1 MTSPD
6 PAAPTAAAVFGG
18 AAAAPAPLPDGAPL
32 DVRRE
37 VAQTPALVPVPPRR
51 PSRAGTIVAASI
63 GIAIGAAAL
72 LFVLLYMMLFL
83 GPGLLVVGGI
93 MAFIPLLIVLLGL
106 RWIDRWEPEP
116 RSALIFA
123 FLWGAGVSV
132 VLALF
137 VDAEIQS
144 MIAASGGDPAAFEFV
159 GAAVQA
165 PIVEEFGKGLGLL
178 LLFWFGRRHFD
189 GPVDGIVYAAAVAA
203 GFAFTENIQY
213 FGIALAESNGSI
225 AGVGEIFVIRGLM
238 SPFAH
243 VMFTAF
249 TGIALGIAARRTNGV
264 VGVFFFIL
272 GLIPAIL
279 LHAFWNGA
287 LFFVYDFY
295 GYYALVQVPI
305 FLSIVALVVVL
316 RRAEAALTR
325 QRLAEY
331 AAAGWFAPE
340 EVTALATP
348 AGRRTAMSWARP
360 RGLGRAMKRYIRD
373 ATRLAFARHRI
384 VTGRA
389 HIGAQADEAAL
400 LTSILESRR
409 ALRGPAAP
417 VH

>member
-1 MTSPD
+1 MTRPD
-6 PAAPTAAAVFGG
+6 PAPTAATVFGPV
-18 AAAAPAPLPDGAPL
+18 AAPAPLPAAAPTE
-32 DVRRE
+32 VRRE
-37 VAQTPALVPVPPRR
+37 AARPPAPVTAARRPPRQ
-51 PSRAGTIVAASI
+51 AGTIVAAVI

-72 LFVLLYMMLFL
+72 LFVLIYLMLFL
-83 GPGLLVVGGI
+83 GPQLVVVGGI
-93 MAFIPLLIVLLGL
+93 MAFIPLAIVLFGL

-116 RSALIFA
+116 RSALLFA

-132 VLALF
+132 VLALL

-144 MIAASGGDPAAFEFV
+144 MIASTGGDPAAFEFV

-165 PIVEEFGKGLGLL
+165 PIVEEFGKGLGVLL
-178 LLFWFGRRHFD
+178 IFWFGRRHFD

-213 FGIALAESNGSI
+213 FGIALAESGGSLS
-225 AGVGEIFVIRGLM
+225 GVGEIFVIRGLM

-249 TGIALGIAARRTNGV
+249 TGLALGIAARRTNGA
-264 VGVFFFIL
+264 VGIVFFLL
-272 GLIPAIL
+272 GLLPAIL
-279 LHAFWNGA
+279 LHAFWNGS

-295 GYYALVQVPI
+295 GYYALIQVPI
-305 FLSIVALVVVL
+305 FLMIVGLVVAL

-325 QRLAEY
+325 QRLSEY

-348 AGRRTAMSWARP
+348 AGRRTAMAWAGP
-360 RGLGRAMKRYIRD
+360 RGLGRVMKRYIRD

-389 HIGAQADEAAL
+389 HIGAQADESAL
-400 LTSILESRR
+400 LASILDSRR
-409 ALRGPAAP
+409 ALRGPSAAAF
-417 VH
+417 

>member
-1 MTSPD
+1 MTRPD
-6 PAAPTAAAVFGG
+6 PAAPTAAAVLGG
-18 AAAAPAPLPDGAPL
+18 AASPAPLPAGAPL
-32 DVRRE
+32 EIRRE
-37 VAQTPALVPVPPRR
+37 TAQLPTPVAGPPRR
-51 PSRAGTIVAASI
+51 QRRVGTVVAAVV

-72 LFVLLYMMLFL
+72 LFVLLYLLLFL
-83 GPGLLVVGGI
+83 GPQLVVVGGI
-93 MAFIPLLIVLLGL
+93 MAFVPLAIVLLGL

-132 VLALF
+132 VLALL
-137 VDAEIQS
+137 VDAEIQA
-144 MIAASGGDPAAFEFV
+144 MIASSGGDPAAFEFV
-159 GAAVQA
+159 GAAIQA

-213 FGIALAESNGSI
+213 FGIALAESGGSI

-249 TGIALGIAARRTNGV
+249 TGLALGIAARRTNGV
-264 VGVFFFIL
+264 IGVFFFLL
-272 GLIPAIL
+272 GLIPAVL
-279 LHAFWNGA
+279 LHAFWNGS

-305 FLSIVALVVVL
+305 FLLIVALVVML

-325 QRLAEY
+325 QRLTEY

-340 EVTALATP
+340 EVPALATP
-348 AGRRTAMSWARP
+348 AGRRTAMAWARP
-360 RGLGRAMKRYIRD
+360 RGLGGAMKRYIRD

-389 HIGAQADEAAL
+389 NIGAQADESVL
-400 LTSILESRR
+400 LASILDSRR
-409 ALRGPAAP
+409 ALRGPSARP
-417 VH
+417 F

>member
-6 PAAPTAAAVFGG
+6 RGAPTAAAVLGPAG
-18 AAAAPAPLPDGAPL
+18 SPAPLPDVAPA

-37 VAQTPALVPVPPRR
+37 TAQAPPPVAVAPRR
-51 PSRAGTIVAASI
+51 PRRAGAVIGASI
-63 GIAIGAAAL
+63 GIALGAAAL
-72 LFVLLYMMLFL
+72 LFVLLYMMLAL
-83 GPGLLVVGGI
+83 GPGLVVAGGV

-132 VLALF
+132 LLALL
-137 VDAEIQS
+137 VDAEIQG
-144 MIAASGGDPAAFEFV
+144 MIASSGGDPAAFEFV

-165 PIVEEFGKGLGLL
+165 PVVEEFGKGLGLL

-189 GPVDGIVYAAAVAA
+189 GPVDGIVYAAAVGA

-213 FGIALAESNGSI
+213 FGIALAQSNGSI

-249 TGIALGIAARRTNGV
+249 TGLALGIAARRANGFL
-264 VGVFFFIL
+264 GVFYFLL
-272 GLIPAIL
+272 GLIPAVL

-295 GYYALVQVPI
+295 GYYALIQVPI
-305 FLSIVALVVVL
+305 FLMVVGLVVLL

-331 AAAGWFAPE
+331 AAVGWFAPE

-360 RGLGRAMKRYIRD
+360 RGLGRVMKRYIRD

-389 HIGAQADEAAL
+389 HIGAQADESAL
-400 LTSILESRR
+400 LASILESRR

-417 VH
+417 AV